1 MYYRYPDRLFGAN
14 APTFLHQS
22 LPPPAAAPSA
32 ASFVTRVV
40 LMAIALFA
48 AAALIATASPG
59 VIFPLGTIFL
69 TYLAATLVLTRRER
83 RRRREQRRVLP
94 QDSDADGHDQA
105 SPARLGILV
114 AVSIGLLGAGFLFAE
129 GIGALL
135 AAIGFAGLLIARILA
150 SADGWAPW

>member
-1 MYYRYPDRLFGAN
+1 MYYRYPDRPFGAN
-14 APTFLHQS
+14 APTFLHES

-32 ASFVTRVV
+32 TSFVSRVV
-40 LMAIALFA
+40 LIAIGLFA
-48 AAALIATASPG
+48 VIALIATASPA
-59 VIFPLGTIFL
+59 VIIPLGSIFL
-69 TYLAATLVLTRRER
+69 TYLAAALVLTRRER
-83 RRRREQRRVLP
+83 RQRRMLR
-94 QDSDADGHDQA
+94 QRHGADAGEV

-114 AVSIGLLGAGFLFAE
+114 AVSLGLLGAGFLFAE

>member
-48 AAALIATASPG
+48 AVALIATASPG

-83 RRRREQRRVLP
+83 RQRREQRRVLP
-94 QDSDADGHDQA
+94 RDSDADGHDEV

>member
-59 VIFPLGTIFL
+59 SCGPRSRSTMPGRSSKT
-69 TYLAATLVLTRRER
+69 
-83 RRRREQRRVLP
+83 
-94 QDSDADGHDQA
+94 
-105 SPARLGILV
+105 
-114 AVSIGLLGAGFLFAE
+114 
-129 GIGALL
+129 
-135 AAIGFAGLLIARILA
+135 
-150 SADGWAPW
+150 SA

>member
-1 MYYRYPDRLFGAN
+1 MYYRYPDRPFGAN
-14 APTFLHQS
+14 APTFLHES

-32 ASFVTRVV
+32 TSFVTRVV
-40 LMAIALFA
+40 LIAIGLFA
-48 AAALIATASPG
+48 VIALIATASPA
-59 VIFPLGTIFL
+59 VIIPLGSIFL
-69 TYLAATLVLTRRER
+69 TYLAAALVLTRRER
-83 RRRREQRRVLP
+83 REQRAQRRMLRPHRV
-94 QDSDADGHDQA
+94 ADGRDV

-114 AVSIGLLGAGFLFAE
+114 AVSLGLLGAGFLFAE

>member
-1 MYYRYPDRLFGAN
+1 MYYRYPDRIFGAN

-32 ASFVTRVV
+32 TSFVTRVV
-40 LMAIALFA
+40 LIAIALFVA
-48 AAALIATASPG
+48 VALVATASPG

-94 QDSDADGHDQA
+94 QDSDADGHEV

-114 AVSIGLLGAGFLFAE
+114 AASIGLLGAGFLFAE